1 MELISPVKDMS
12 DKTILVV
19 EDDIDI
25 RDMLQFSLQRSSY
38 CVIEAEDAEAAINKL
53 GDTVPDLMLVD
64 WMLPGMSGP
73 EFVRHCRRD
82 ELCRNVP
89 VIMLTA
95 RGEEQ
100 DKLHGF
106 DSGVDDYLTKPF
118 SQKELLARMKALL
131 RRSGNDEEK
140 PLQVKDLLLDTSAH
154 RLSIGGKAVKIG
166 PTEFNLLE
174 FFMQHPE
181 RVYSREQ
188 LLDRVWGRNVYVEE
202 RTVDVHILRLRKLLV
217 PYGYDKLIQTVR
229 GAGYRFS
236 DK

>member
-1 MELISPVKDMS
+1 MNG
-12 DKTILVV
+12 KTILVV
-19 EDDIDI
+19 EDDMDI

-38 CVIEAEDAEAAINKL
+38 SVIEAEDAESAISTL
-53 GDTVPDLMLVD
+53 GNTVPDLMLVD

-82 ELCRNVP
+82 ELCKHVP

-106 DSGVDDYLTKPF
+106 ESGVDDYLSKPF

-131 RRSGNDEEK
+131 RRSGQDDEQ
-140 PLQVKDLLLDTSAH
+140 PLQVNDLKLDIVSH
-154 RLSIGGKAVKIG
+154 RLSIAGEAVKIG

-174 FFMQHPE
+174 FFMKHPE

-202 RTVDVHILRLRKLLV
+202 RTVDVHILRLRKLLA
-217 PYGYDKLIQTVR
+217 PYQYDHFIQTVR